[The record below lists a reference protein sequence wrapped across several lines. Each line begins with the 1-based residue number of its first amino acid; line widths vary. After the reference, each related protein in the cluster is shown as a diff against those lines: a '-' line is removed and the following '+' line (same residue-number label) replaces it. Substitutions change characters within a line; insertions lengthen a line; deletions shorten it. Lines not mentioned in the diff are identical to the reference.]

1 MSRDSRHPWF
11 IAIVLAFAALTLIV
25 LLILRPG
32 ALIQSTLTP
41 LNLLLL
47 GLASY
52 RTGRVIALDEVTQPL
67 RLPFVEVRHENG
79 ERKETPKKEGWRGA
93 IGALVTCPDC
103 IGFWIAGVLAYGYL
117 LWPGPV
123 WVVMLALAA
132 SGLGQ
137 FFDAIVMFLSKRA
150 HEK

>member
-1 MSRDSRHPWF
+1 MKDSRHPWF
-11 IAIVLAFAALTLIV
+11 IAIVLAFAALTIAV
-25 LLILRPG
+25 LLMLRPG

-52 RTGRVIALDEVTQPL
+52 RAGRVIALDEVTQPF
-67 RLPFVEVRHENG
+67 RLPFVDVQQENG
-79 ERKETPKKEGWRGA
+79 ERTEASRKDGLRGA
-93 IGALVTCPDC
+93 IGALITCLDC
-103 IGFWIAGVLAYGYL
+103 IGFWIAAVLAYGYL
-117 LWPGPV
+117 LWPGPM
-123 WVVMLALAA
+123 WVVMLALEA

-150 HEK
+150 HGK

>member
-1 MSRDSRHPWF
+1 MKDSRHPWF
-11 IAIVLAFAALTLIV
+11 IAIVLAFVALTGAV
-25 LLILRPG
+25 LRLLRSRPNT
-32 ALIQSTLTP
+32 QNCFTP

-52 RTGRVIALDEVTQPL
+52 RAGRVIALDDVTQPF
-67 RLPFVEVRHENG
+67 RLPFVDVREENG
-79 ERKETPKKEGWRGA
+79 ERKETPKKEGLRGA
-93 IGALVTCPDC
+93 IGALITCPDC
-103 IGFWIAGVLAYGYL
+103 IGFWVAAVLVYGSL
-117 LWPGPV
+117 LWSGPV
-123 WVVMLALAA
+123 FVVTLALGS